1 MSESELSKALLRLD
15 ATNLTGAIDAR
26 VETLRVLERD
36 RRRVRRL
43 TVLAVGVWLLAGG
56 LVFTGMVS
64 YGLIMP
70 AQAKLFQDAQAGRL
84 DAAQREAAQRALV
97 VSFMM
102 TNVLV
107 CFSVGVATAAAL
119 CTVLLIFASR
129 RATLRQVNA
138 SLIQIAE
145 QLKRLSPAAGGT

>member
-15 ATNLTGAIDAR
+15 IQSLSGAIDAR
-26 VETLRVLERD
+26 LEAWKVLERD
-36 RRRVRRL
+36 RRRVRWL
-43 TVLAVGVWLLAGG
+43 TVITVAIWLLAGA

-70 AQAKLFQDAQAGRL
+70 AQAKLFQDAKVGRL
-84 DAAQREAAQRALV
+84 DAAQREAAQRDLV

-107 CFSVGVATAAAL
+107 CFSVGVATVAAL
-119 CTVLLIFASR
+119 STVVLIFASR
-129 RATLRQVNA
+129 RATLRQVNT
-138 SLIQIAE
+138 SLVEIAA
-145 QLKRLSPAAGGT
+145 QLKRLSPAPGGA